1 MTARD
6 LMTRSVVMVAP
17 GDPLSKVARAMLEA
31 RVSAVPVVDEDQRP
45 LGVISEWDLIGQHA
59 PDRAAQLDHWLSR
72 LAEGQSLASEYVRIV
87 EPSARSAAEV
97 MTAPAITVA
106 ADADLAEIAG
116 VLAVRRVKRVF
127 VVEDGRLVGVVSRAD
142 LARALMM
149 RGETTPARR
158 PVEPAPPPPPV
169 ETDVAT
175 RATAAAANG
184 VSAAGFRHLVEDHE
198 AAKRDALRRQH
209 AARDAARQKL
219 VEKLAGERLSEAE
232 WRMTIDNARGAAE
245 RGEKDFLLIRFPSA
259 LCDDGGR
266 MINAPDPN
274 WPTSLRGKAADVYE
288 RWRDELKPA
297 GFGLVARILEFPD
310 GFPGDAGILLTWGA

>member
-1 MTARD
+1 MLARD
-6 LMTRSVVMVAP
+6 VMTKAVVTVAP
-17 GDPLSKVARAMLEA
+17 GDPLSKVARTMLEA
-31 RVSAVPVVDEDQRP
+31 RVSAVPVVDGEMRP
-45 LGVISEWDLIGQHA
+45 VGVVSEWDLIGQHA

-87 EPSARSAAEV
+87 EPSARTAAEV

-106 ADADLAEIAG
+106 DDAELSEIAG

-127 VVEDGRLVGVVSRAD
+127 VVAGERLVGVVARAD
-142 LARALMM
+142 LARALMVPQAA
-149 RGETTPARR
+149 TPARR
-158 PVEPAPPPPPV
+158 PIALSPRIDAEPASPEHVGVSPK
-169 ETDVAT
+169 
-175 RATAAAANG
+175 G
-184 VSAAGFRHLVEDHE
+184 VSAAAFRRLVEAHE
-198 AAKRDALRRQH
+198 AAKRAAVRRESE
-209 AARDAARQKL
+209 ARAAARQKL
-219 VEKLAGERLSEAE
+219 VEKLAGERLSDAA
-232 WRMTIDNARGAAE
+232 WRALVEHAHAAAE

-274 WPTSLRGKAADVYE
+274 WPASLRGAAADVYE

-310 GFPGDAGILLTWGA
+310 GFPGDAGIILTWGA